1 MRPIKAG
8 IIGTGFIGPA
18 HVEAARR
25 LGFIEMIALCE
36 ANDQL
41 AKAKADKLNIP
52 KAYGSVK
59 DFLADKQIEVVHNC
73 TPNHLH
79 FAISK
84 QILAAGKHVISEK
97 PLAMTTAESKEL
109 VKLAARAGV
118 VNAIDFNY
126 RYYPLVQEAKDMVAS
141 GKLGEIFHANGSYTQ
156 DWLYLP
162 TDWNWRLV
170 PQFSGQSRAV
180 ADVGS
185 HWCDC
190 IQFISGRKITKGLGD
205 LRTIHQTRM
214 KPKKEVGN
222 HSGQLLPASDY

>member
-1 MRPIKAG
+1 MKTIKAG

-25 LGFIEMIALCE
+25 LGAVEMIALCE
-36 ANDQL
+36 AGDELAQ
-41 AKAKADKLNIP
+41 AKAGKLNIP
-52 KAYGSVK
+52 RAYGSVK

-109 VKLAARAGV
+109 VKLAARARV

-126 RYYPLVQEAKDMVAS
+126 RFYPLVQEA
-141 GKLGEIFHANGSYTQ
+141 H
-156 DWLYLP
+156 
-162 TDWNWRLV
+162 
-170 PQFSGQSRAV
+170 
-180 ADVGS
+180 
-185 HWCDC
+185 
-190 IQFISGRKITKGLGD
+190 
-205 LRTIHQTRM
+205 
-214 KPKKEVGN
+214 
-222 HSGQLLPASDY
+222 